1 MSVINVN
8 LLILFKKKIFIS
20 SLSKNKPIKGMKLC
34 SKMRAMK
41 AQLSPTPS
49 LVLAVRHADGHRSMY
64 RTARLPI
71 VVGRGGNSNLVL
83 SDSKVSRHHLRI
95 DYRSNCIVIE
105 DLGSKNGTYID
116 DRRVPPRKLI
126 MANGHITVGRTRIAL
141 SLDSGKLHGNVEL
154 LTNKPKP
161 SPPSKE
167 AETRIDLGIA
177 RHPQLKI
184 EPLPHSARKIISH
197 SMYQKF
203 AEIAAQKDIAAALQ
217 TLRRKAMHIL
227 PVIKNINYLFFRN
240 NSFFLENFTA
250 TANSEFPT
258 VYNIVR
264 DEERGVLLKS
274 VGDLEIVKKAIIPI
288 KSCSNMIMLV
298 DIDINR
304 RLSSQQMEKLLE
316 LNTLIDFCAA
326 ALESSLLRDE
336 LNQVFVKML
345 ETIVG
350 TVEAKDTYTYGHS
363 ERVCRYATVIGEEM
377 QLSSEQKKNL
387 IVSALCH
394 DIGKIAIPDAIIKKP
409 TRLNFDE
416 YEDMK
421 THTNVGAAIVRNIP
435 DVEKFI
441 GGIKHHH
448 ERWDG
453 TGYPDG
459 LRGDNIPLFARII
472 AIVDA
477 FDAMTSGRNYIG
489 FVDGDVAAD
498 RLVTESRELFD
509 PEILQIFAKACHQ
522 GRIRKEHDTCMPST

>member
-1 MSVINVN
+1 
-8 LLILFKKKIFIS
+8 
-20 SLSKNKPIKGMKLC
+20 
-34 SKMRAMK
+34 MK
-41 AQLSPTPS
+41 AQIAPTPS
-49 LVLAVRHADGHRSMY
+49 LVLAVRHADGRRSTY
-64 RTARLPI
+64 RTPRLPI

-83 SDSKVSRHHLRI
+83 SDNKVSRHHLRI

-105 DLGSKNGTYID
+105 DLGSKNGTYIEG
-116 DRRVPPRKLI
+116 RRVPPRKLV
-126 MANGHITVGRTRIAL
+126 MVNGNITVGRTRIAL
-141 SLDSGKLHGNVEL
+141 SLDSGKARGPVEVL
-154 LTNKPKP
+154 SHKPKP
-161 SPPSKE
+161 RSTGKE
-167 AETRIDLGIA
+167 AETRIDLGMA
-177 RHPQLKI
+177 RHPQMKI
-184 EPLPHSARKIISH
+184 EPLPHSARKIITH

-203 AEIAAQKDIAAALQ
+203 AEISAQKDIAAALLA
-217 TLRRKAMHIL
+217 LRRKAMHIL
-227 PVIKNINYLFFRN
+227 PSIRGINYLFFKN
-240 NSFFLENFTA
+240 NSFFLENFTN

-274 VGDLEIVKKAIIPI
+274 TGDLQIIKKAIIPV
-288 KSCSNMIMLV
+288 KSCSNMIMIV

-304 RLSSQQMEKLLE
+304 RLSTQQMEKLLE

-326 ALESSLLRDE
+326 ALESLLLRDE
-336 LNQVFVKML
+336 LNQVFIKML

-350 TVEAKDTYTYGHS
+350 TVEAKDTYTFGHS

-377 QLSSEQKKNL
+377 QLGTEQKKNL

-394 DIGKIAIPDAIIKKP
+394 DIGKIAVPDAILKKP
-409 TRLNFDE
+409 SRLNFDE

-421 THTNVGAAIVRNIP
+421 THPDVGAAIVRNIP

-472 AIVDA
+472 AVVDA
-477 FDAMTSGRNYIG
+477 FDAMTSGRSYTG
-489 FVDGDVAAD
+489 FVDGSVAAEQ
-498 RLVTESRELFD
+498 LITEGRDLFD
-509 PEILQIFAKACHQ
+509 PEILKIFATACQQ
-522 GRIRKEHDTCMPST
+522 GRIRKEHDTCMPAA